1 MTLNNK
7 TILFFAGPLYEDLE
21 LWYPKIRLE
30 EEGART
36 VVAGTGEKTYQG
48 KRGYPLTVDTDV
60 DQLQA
65 GDFDGL
71 VIPGG
76 YAPDIM
82 RRSQKLLQ
90 LTREIFQAGKPV
102 AFICHAGWVPISAG
116 IVRGK
121 RGTSVGAIKDDLVNA
136 GMLWED
142 SPVVVDGNL
151 ISSRTPADLGEFC
164 KAIIE
169 GLKKSGV
176 GSQESGRSAESS
188 SRAHSPSSGQAPRGT
203 RPAGYRG
210 E

>member
-1 MTLNNK
+1 MSLNGK
-7 TILFFAGPLYEDLE
+7 VVLFFAGPLYEDLE

-48 KRGYPLTVDTDV
+48 KRGYPLTVDTSV
-60 DQLQA
+60 EEIRA
-65 GDFDGL
+65 ADFDGL

-116 IVRGK
+116 IVKGK

-136 GMLWED
+136 GLLWED
-142 SPVVVDGNL
+142 SAVVVDGNL
-151 ISSRTPADLGEFC
+151 ISSRTPADLPQFC
-164 KAIIE
+164 KALIAALE
-169 GLKKSGV
+169 KS
-176 GSQESGRSAESS
+176 RHT
-188 SRAHSPSSGQAPRGT
+188 SRETRKAATRGAQRDQVPSRDS
-203 RPAGYRG
+203 
-210 E
+210 

>member
-1 MTLNNK
+1 MPLSGK
-7 TILFFAGPLYEDLE
+7 TILFFAAAWYEDLE

-36 VVAGTGEKTYQG
+36 VVAGLGETTYQG
-48 KRGYPLTVDTDV
+48 KRGYPVTVDAGV
-60 DQLQA
+60 DQVEA
-65 GDFDGL
+65 GQFDGL

-76 YAPDIM
+76 YAPDIL
-82 RRSQKLLQ
+82 RRSAKVLS

-136 GMLWED
+136 GLRWED

-151 ISSRTPADLGEFC
+151 ISSRTPADLPHFC
-164 KAIIE
+164 
-169 GLKKSGV
+169 
-176 GSQESGRSAESS
+176 
-188 SRAHSPSSGQAPRGT
+188 RALIRALGG
-203 RPAGYRG
+203 
-210 E
+210 